1 MIRRLLKGFTYIIT
15 LQWIEDGGRFVI
27 HALTSGRV
35 TVRDTKSETVIR
47 ELKATRGFSAKLC
60 VFIKAIFR
68 FVVYTEIGV
77 WFWFI
82 VLFLLVL
89 AYVIV
94 FGPIKPV
101 HQW

>member
-1 MIRRLLKGFTYIIT
+1 MIRRLINGFTYIFT

-27 HALTSGRV
+27 HTLTLGRV
-35 TVRDTKSETVIR
+35 TVRDTKSGTVKS
-47 ELKATRGFSAKLC
+47 ELKATKSFPAKLL
-60 VFIKAIFR
+60 VLLKAILR
-68 FVVYTEIGV
+68 LIVYTEIGI

-82 VLFLLVL
+82 ILFLLALSFVL
-89 AYVIV
+89 V